1 MRYWGLLAGKLGVSA
16 AISYGLLALINSL
29 WSPQIYLIKYGW
41 KTSRFG
47 FDLAYTLVVGV
58 WFLVSVGLLY
68 LCIWDQR
75 YRCRVC
81 LRRLRMPI
89 TTGSWGRMLRIAAEF
104 EQRSLVAQIVDGIT
118 RLVHGGHLSPGDRLP
133 PSRTLARELGT
144 TRGTVVG
151 AYEVLLSS
159 GVLDAQPTIR
169 SADQDGGLRLEDAAD
184 PPDRTPS
191 ARARTTRSVEDGVR
205 TGTVGTRGACVR

>member
-1 MRYWGLLAGKLGVSA
+1 MTERRLNNMRYWGLLAGKLGVSA
-16 AISYGLLALINSL
+16 AISYGLLALINAL

-58 WFLVSVGLLY
+58 WFLISVGLLY

-89 TTGSWGRMLRIAAEF
+89 TTGSWGRMLLVGRPRIAV
-104 EQRSLVAQIVDGIT
+104 VAID
-118 RLVHGGHLSPGDRLP
+118 LP
-133 PSRTLARELGT
+133 
-144 TRGTVVG
+144 
-151 AYEVLLSS
+151 
-159 GVLDAQPTIR
+159 I
-169 SADQDGGLRLEDAAD
+169 QDNRWCAGRLRLAGHFQFLGANRQPFVALTDTSAEQHRNKSYEDDRYRSKTARMHD
-184 PPDRTPS
+184 EPP
-191 ARARTTRSVEDGVR
+191 
-205 TGTVGTRGACVR
+205 C